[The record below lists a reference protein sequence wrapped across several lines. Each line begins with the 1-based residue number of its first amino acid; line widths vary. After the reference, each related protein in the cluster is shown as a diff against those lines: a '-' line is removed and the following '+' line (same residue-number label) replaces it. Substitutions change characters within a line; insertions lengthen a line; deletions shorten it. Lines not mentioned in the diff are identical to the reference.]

1 MADKAEKG
9 QVRSGVDAQTCECVL
24 CAGLHDTRGAVCRKR
39 L

>member
-24 CAGLHDTRGAVCRKR
+24 CAGLHDTRGVVCRKR